1 MNIKTL
7 SLAGLMAVAPF
18 GSAFAGGADDPVLVM
33 LKADKL
39 EWRDSDEGTLMVWE
53 IDAWVGKD
61 LNKLWIKSS
70 GESVDGEVES
80 NEVDIL
86 YSKAIAPFWDLQMG
100 IRHEFKP
107 SPADDWVGIGVMG
120 LAPYLFDVDVNV
132 FINNDSL
139 VNARFSA
146 EYEYLFTQRVVL
158 IPNFE
163 MSVYSDDDNARGIVS
178 GISSAELGIRLQY
191 QIKREFAPY
200 IGINFDKQYGNSV
213 IDANSETQLLV
224 GVSFWF

>member
-1 MNIKTL
+1 MNLKKL

-18 GSAFAGGADDPVLVM
+18 TAFAGGADDPLLTMVRG
-33 LKADKL
+33 DTL
-39 EWRDSDEGTLMVWE
+39 EWRDSDEGNLMVWE

-70 GESVDGEVES
+70 GESVDGAVES

-107 SPADDWVGIGVMG
+107 EPTDDWVGIGVMG
-120 LAPYLFDVDVNV
+120 LAPYLFDVDANV
-132 FINNDSL
+132 FINKDSL
-139 VNARFSA
+139 VNVRFSA

-158 IPNFE
+158 IPSFE

-178 GISSAELGIRLQY
+178 GIASTELGVRLQY

-200 IGINFDKQYGNSV
+200 IGINFDKKFGNSV
-213 IDANSETQLLV
+213 IDASSETQLLA